1 MFVFP
6 RVAGD
11 FRRIVGCLR
20 VPAPNA
26 AVSLTHSSPQAAAGV
41 TERGC
46 RLARAYREGELVCG
60 RVDLRIRSDARL
72 GLAPRER
79 RQLVARF
86 VELLAPAFRDELEQ
100 LIYRR
105 GAAAARIGDRIGT
118 IELVIEDPQRD
129 GQRLVGHLEPPQSGR
144 WELSET
150 EFVIRER
157 V

>member
-1 MFVFP
+1 
-6 RVAGD
+6 
-11 FRRIVGCLR
+11 

-26 AVSLTHSSPQAAAGV
+26 AVPLTHSSPQAAGV

-46 RLARAYREGELVCG
+46 RSARAYREGELVCG
-60 RVDLRIRSDARL
+60 RVDLRIGSDARL

-86 VELLAPAFRDELEQ
+86 VELLAPAFRDELER

-105 GAAAARIGDRIGT
+105 GAAAMQLGDRIGT
-118 IELVIEDPQRD
+118 IELVIEDAQRD

>member
-1 MFVFP
+1 LRAPALNAVTP
-6 RVAGD
+6 LTD
-11 FRRIVGCLR
+11 PCLR
-20 VPAPNA
+20 AEA
-26 AVSLTHSSPQAAAGV
+26 ETV

-72 GLAPRER
+72 GLALRER

-86 VELLAPAFRDELEQ
+86 VELLAPAFRQELEQ

-105 GAAAARIGDRIGT
+105 GAAAARIGT

-129 GQRLVGHLEPPQSGR
+129 GQRLVGHLEPPQSLR

>member
-1 MFVFP
+1 
-6 RVAGD
+6 
-11 FRRIVGCLR
+11 
-20 VPAPNA
+20 
-26 AVSLTHSSPQAAAGV
+26 V

-79 RQLVARF
+79 QQLVARF
-86 VELLAPAFRDELEQ
+86 VELLSPGFRQELEQ

-105 GAAAARIGDRIGT
+105 GAAAARIGT

-129 GQRLVGHLEPPQSGR
+129 GQRLVGHLEPPQSRR

>member
-1 MFVFP
+1 
-6 RVAGD
+6 
-11 FRRIVGCLR
+11 VGSLR
-20 VPAPNA
+20 APALNVVTP
-26 AVSLTHSSPQAAAGV
+26 LTHLSSIAGVEAV

-60 RVDLRIRSDARL
+60 RVDLQIRSDARL

-86 VELLAPAFRDELEQ
+86 VELLAPAFRRELEQ

-105 GAAAARIGDRIGT
+105 GAAAAQIGDRIGT

-129 GQRLVGHLEPPQSGR
+129 GQRLVGHLEAPQVRR

>member
-1 MFVFP
+1 
-6 RVAGD
+6 
-11 FRRIVGCLR
+11 VGCLR
-20 VPAPNA
+20 APALNTVTPLTYPASNA
-26 AVSLTHSSPQAAAGV
+26 DAQAVS
-41 TERGC
+41 ERGC

-79 RQLVARF
+79 HQLVARF
-86 VELLAPAFRDELEQ
+86 VELLSPAFRQELEQ

-105 GAAAARIGDRIGT
+105 GAAAAGIGT

-129 GQRLVGHLEPPQSGR
+129 GQRLVGHLEPPQARR

>member
-1 MFVFP
+1 M
-6 RVAGD
+6 
-11 FRRIVGCLR
+11 
-20 VPAPNA
+20 
-26 AVSLTHSSPQAAAGV
+26 

-60 RVDLRIRSDARL
+60 RVDLKIRSDARL

-86 VELLAPAFRDELEQ
+86 VELLAPEFRQELEQ

-105 GAAAARIGDRIGT
+105 GAAAARIGA

-129 GQRLVGHLEPPQSGR
+129 GQRLVGHLEPPQSRR

>member
-1 MFVFP
+1 
-6 RVAGD
+6 
-11 FRRIVGCLR
+11 
-20 VPAPNA
+20 
-26 AVSLTHSSPQAAAGV
+26 V
-41 TERGC
+41 TEGGC

-86 VELLAPAFRDELEQ
+86 VELLAPAFRHELEQ

-105 GAAAARIGDRIGT
+105 GAAADRIGT

-129 GQRLVGHLEPPQSGR
+129 GQRLVGHLEPPQLRR

>member
-1 MFVFP
+1 M
-6 RVAGD
+6 
-11 FRRIVGCLR
+11 GCLR
-20 VPAPNA
+20 APALNTVTP
-26 AVSLTHSSPQAAAGV
+26 VTHPASSADAEAV

-79 RQLVARF
+79 HQLVARF
-86 VELLAPAFRDELEQ
+86 VELLAPAFRQELEQ

-105 GAAAARIGDRIGT
+105 GAADRIGT

-129 GQRLVGHLEPPQSGR
+129 GQRLVGHLEPPQSQR